1 MSSTTVTEKQRQLA
15 IEKADALATMLRD
28 GTVALLT
35 GKSDP
40 QQATP
45 ILERL
50 MVLLQAAGCDTD
62 AILGDALTLAH
73 DAPSNGA
80 DVPWGLH
87 NTIEE
92 GR

>member
-1 MSSTTVTEKQRQLA
+1 M
-15 IEKADALATMLRD
+15 
-28 GTVALLT
+28 T

-50 MVLLQAAGCDTD
+50 IVLLQAAGCDTN
-62 AILGDALTLAH
+62 AILSDALTLAH
-73 DAPSNGA
+73 DAPSNGT
-80 DVPWGLH
+80 DVPWELY
-87 NTIEE
+87 NTLEE